1 MGFLKIK
8 IKKDL
13 HVAFLD
19 QNKAIFVSESDTSE
33 KLVKVCEKDKIIPPY
48 SRLVGVLFR
57 PGQ

>member
-1 MGFLKIK
+1 MIFCKSAEIL
-8 IKKDL
+8 
-13 HVAFLD
+13 AFFD